1 MHDDD
6 AGYRHGVQCSC
17 CGEERD
23 ESMMAE
29 LQCHPEV
36 RLCRACIEWLLPR
49 AGGLTVTP
57 TLPVVDMGE
66 AVRFYETAGFEV
78 RRYDEGFAFVSRG
91 DQSTFDLDLAPH
103 MDPTANG
110 AGCYIIIDGVDEW
123 HATLVAAGL
132 DVTAVD
138 DMPWGMRE
146 FTLTDPSG
154 NHIRIG
160 RSAS

>member
-1 MHDDD
+1 
-6 AGYRHGVQCSC
+6 
-17 CGEERD
+17 
-23 ESMMAE
+23 MAE